1 MLSGTE
7 GDNTVF
13 QVAEW
18 LKRKPVRQKRAWVG
32 GQELC
37 APEEQEMWFGEV
49 GLGPHHTRSC
59 QPWKGVWIL
68 LHMHRNSHSQI
79 SPLDN
84 TANERFLIRMLDKLI
99 ASNEISISN

>member
-18 LKRKPVRQKRAWVG
+18 LKRKPLRQKRAWVG

-37 APEEQEMWFGEV
+37 APEEQEMWLERLGWGHIIQGLVSLGKEFGFCYICT
-49 GLGPHHTRSC
+49 GIAILRS
-59 QPWKGVWIL
+59 VLWITL
-68 LHMHRNSHSQI
+68 PMRG
-79 SPLDN
+79 
-84 TANERFLIRMLDKLI
+84 F
-99 ASNEISISN
+99 